1 MITPGSP
8 GSSCSGACRVR
19 APDLGSIFI
28 CFDWGAQSSEGTSGL
43 IQLLTVPDSMFN
55 KLVTCY
61 VNLAQYP
68 PPHHHPST
76 HTFPLHW
83 ASNSPLPPSPLPLPL
98 YKYWIACK
106 NISPTKADLFSD
118 PEQRQKNRI
127 IISEKIRKN
136 TRSL

>member
-8 GSSCSGACRVR
+8 GSSCSEACRVR

-43 IQLLTVPDSMFN
+43 LQLLTVPDSMFN

-68 PPHHHPST
+68 TPPPFPHLHSPFIGPPTPPPHSQ
-76 HTFPLHW
+76 
-83 ASNSPLPPSPLPLPL
+83 LPLPL

-127 IISEKIRKN
+127 IISEKIGKN

>member
-8 GSSCSGACRVR
+8 GSSCSEACRVR

-43 IQLLTVPDSMFN
+43 LQLLTEPGSMFN

-68 PPHHHPST
+68 PITTTTTTPPPHLYSP
-76 HTFPLHW
+76 FIGPPL
-83 ASNSPLPPSPLPLPL
+83 SLPLSL

-106 NISPTKADLFSD
+106 NISPTKADLFSG
-118 PEQRQKNRI
+118 PEQRPKNRI
-127 IISEKIRKN
+127 IISEKFKKN
-136 TRSL
+136 KRSL

>member
-1 MITPGSP
+1 MITPGYP
-8 GSSCSGACRVR
+8 LTTSCSGACRVR

-28 CFDWGAQSSEGTSGL
+28 CFDWGAGSSGGTSGL
-43 IQLLTVPDSMFN
+43 LQLLTVLNSKLN

-68 PPHHHPST
+68 ATTTTTPPHSHS
-76 HTFPLHW
+76 PLHW
-83 ASNSPLPPSPLPLPL
+83 ASDSPLPPLCHLPSL

-118 PEQRQKNRI
+118 PEQREKNWI
-127 IISEKIRKN
+127 IISEKI
-136 TRSL
+136 